1 MQNTKA
7 RSDVF
12 PRISRNRINFL
23 PPPNRYKVKIQRGF
37 RGGEAARLSQHW
49 IKQREPL
56 IYIKVK
62 WKTMSRTILHKR
74 RHVFPVS
81 RTVPFTASQ
90 QLLLLP
96 LPTPPALSSFAVAK
110 ALLCRRY
117 PTNRGIAVEITGFH
131 PREERQKEPMKSR
144 DDFSF
149 FYRGWN
155 IFGFACHACGNSME
169 FEWRSW
175 EEKTC
180 HSEGATCAFEYC
192 GMCVGWAGY

>member
-1 MQNTKA
+1 
-7 RSDVF
+7 
-12 PRISRNRINFL
+12 
-23 PPPNRYKVKIQRGF
+23 
-37 RGGEAARLSQHW
+37 
-49 IKQREPL
+49 
-56 IYIKVK
+56 
-62 WKTMSRTILHKR
+62 MSRTILHKR

-90 QLLLLP
+90 RLP
-96 LPTPPALSSFAVAK
+96 PPPPPPPRHCRLSRLRKLSFVDDT
-110 ALLCRRY
+110 RRIE
-117 PTNRGIAVEITGFH
+117 GIAVEITGFH

-169 FEWRSW
+169 FEWRSR

-180 HSEGATCAFEYC
+180 HSEGATRAFEYR
-192 GMCVGWAGY
+192 GMCVGWDDVAIESSSLIGFINGSVYIYILLD